1 MIDSS
6 KYYDLH
12 AKQYLSTTRNV
23 DMTSHYAMFLPY
35 IPSGGCILDA
45 GCGSGRDSRYFL
57 DRGYQV
63 EAFDLS
69 ESMVKA
75 AGELTGLP
83 VRNLSFRQM
92 DYKNSFDGIW
102 ACASLLHVPMNE
114 LPLVFERMAVALKE
128 QGVLYCSFKLQAEGF
143 QSEGRHFTCFT
154 TDAFGRFV
162 DELPWFS
169 IEELVETRDHRPG
182 RAEEYWIN
190 AILKKVSAPPVG

>member
-1 MIDSS
+1 MPEE
-6 KYYDLH
+6 
-12 AKQYLSTTRNV
+12 YLSTTRDV
-23 DMTSHYAMFLPY
+23 DMSSHYALFLLPY
-35 IPSGGCILDA
+35 IPSDGRILDA

-75 AGELTGLP
+75 ACELTGLP
-83 VRNLSFRQM
+83 VRQLSFQQM
-92 DYKNSFDGIW
+92 DYKNAFDGIW
-102 ACASLLHVPMNE
+102 ACASLLHVPMEE
-114 LPLVFERMAVALKE
+114 LPLVFERMVVALKE
-128 QGVLYCSFKLQAEGF
+128 QGVLYCSFKLQAEDF
-143 QSEGRHFTCFT
+143 QREGRHFTCFT
-154 TDAFGRFV
+154 TDAFRQFV

-169 IEELVETRDHRPG
+169 LVDLVQTRDLRPG

>member
-12 AKQYLSTTRNV
+12 AKQYLSTTRDV
-23 DMTSHYAMFLPY
+23 DMTSHYALFLPS
-35 IPSGGCILDA
+35 IPSGGRILDA

-63 EAFDLS
+63 DSFDLS

-75 AGELTGLP
+75 ACELTGLP
-83 VRNLSFRQM
+83 VRQLSFQQM
-92 DYKNSFDGIW
+92 DYKNAFDGIW
-102 ACASLLHVPMNE
+102 ACASLLHVPMDE

-128 QGVLYCSFKLQAEGF
+128 QGVLYCSFKLQANDF
-143 QSEGRHFTCFT
+143 QREGRHFTCFA
-154 TDAFGRFV
+154 TDAFRQFV

-169 IEELVETRDHRPG
+169 LEELVETRDLRPG

>member
-1 MIDSS
+1 VIDSS
-6 KYYDLH
+6 KYYDQH

-57 DRGYQV
+57 DSGYQV

-69 ESMVKA
+69 ESMVQA
-75 AGELTGLP
+75 ACKYTGLP
-83 VRNLSFRQM
+83 VRQLSFQDM
-92 DYKNSFDGIW
+92 DYEDTFDGIW
-102 ACASLLHVPMNE
+102 ANASLLHVPMDE
-114 LPLVFERMAVALKE
+114 LHLVFERMAVALKE
-128 QGVLYCSFKLQAEGF
+128 QGVLYCSFKLQAEDF
-143 QSEGRHFTCFT
+143 QREGRHFTCFT

-169 IEELVETRDHRPG
+169 LEELVETQDLRPG
-182 RAEEYWIN
+182 RAAEHWIN
-190 AILKKVSAPPVG
+190 AILKKASVPPVG